1 MDMLTE
7 CLNDFECSMDDDKK
21 EQIIDDYENII
32 EQCQGDNNDEDEV
45 TKRLAECM
53 EDKNKWHECILESWD
68 EIEKEDEDNE

>member
-32 EQCQGDNNDEDEV
+32 EQCQGDNNDED
-45 TKRLAECM
+45 
-53 EDKNKWHECILESWD
+53 
-68 EIEKEDEDNE
+68 